1 LRRDLKDNINNQL
14 LKINGT
20 TRTLNNTND
29 HEVITEKTINNL
41 KSQMVLMKQERDN
54 SVEMWQN
61 SLLIITK
68 LEQELK
74 RLQFETQPQTM
85 SFDLKLKRQQE
96 EMKEREERLYKEISN
111 LKIEIRE
118 SNQSLFNSENKQN
131 ELKHKIELLQAELSQ
146 KVIFF
151 FFFFV

>member
-1 LRRDLKDNINNQL
+1 
-14 LKINGT
+14 
-20 TRTLNNTND
+20 
-29 HEVITEKTINNL
+29 
-41 KSQMVLMKQERDN
+41 
-54 SVEMWQN
+54 
-61 SLLIITK
+61 
-68 LEQELK
+68 
-74 RLQFETQPQTM
+74 M